1 MPEFEEDARSQ
12 QLEMLTKIVAQ
23 RENVRRVVSIM
34 VLSPHSTVDELKAAI
49 ESLFGMFDATV
60 DGFISLSDLM
70 MENHDQ
76 IDSIIEKTRK
86 L

>member
-34 VLSPHSTVDELKAAI
+34 VLSPHSTVDELKDVI
-49 ESLFGMFDATV
+49 KSLFGMFDATV